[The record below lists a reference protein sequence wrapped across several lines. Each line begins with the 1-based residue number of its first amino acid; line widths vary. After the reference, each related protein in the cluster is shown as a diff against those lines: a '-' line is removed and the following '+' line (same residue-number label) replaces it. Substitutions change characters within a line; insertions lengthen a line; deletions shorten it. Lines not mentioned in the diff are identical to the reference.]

1 MIMTKEIKNLVNCV
15 ECTKEAGTAVVSTIY
30 VDDYKNVSSFVIDDV
45 EADDDDK
52 CVTIYYDHGLIIL
65 EAWDNVKMDEYG
77 VIFTFHFPSGLT
89 QIFDFTQ
96 AA

>member
-1 MIMTKEIKNLVNCV
+1 MIMTKEIRNLVDCV

-30 VDDYKNVSSFVIDDV
+30 VDNYKNVSSFVIEDV
-45 EADDDDK
+45 EVDDDDK
-52 CVTIYYDHGLIIL
+52 YVTIYYDHGLIIL

-77 VIFTFHFPSGLT
+77 VIFTFRFPSGLI